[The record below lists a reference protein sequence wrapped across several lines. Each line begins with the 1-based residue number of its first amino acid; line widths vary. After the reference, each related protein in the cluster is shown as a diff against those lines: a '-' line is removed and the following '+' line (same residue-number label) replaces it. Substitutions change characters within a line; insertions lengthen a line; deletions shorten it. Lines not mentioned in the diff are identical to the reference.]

1 MRRQF
6 AVYMA
11 LAGLL
16 VASTASGQG
25 RRFGAR
31 GGFDGGP
38 AIGDELPD
46 VTALDE
52 SGKEISLRSMR
63 GKYTVLVFGCLT

>member
-6 AVYMA
+6 AVYLA
-11 LAGLL
+11 LAAVL

-25 RRFGAR
+25 RRFGGR

-38 AIGDELPD
+38 AIGDVLPD

-52 SGKEISLRSMR
+52 NGKEISLRSLR